1 MKREREKIPRL
12 KARSQEWTPLEGGLL
27 PHGRDSDL
35 AGDSTCR
42 IVKNFAGVCEAQ
54 RVHSSHGNRK
64 HPAGADG
71 PRLVGQCAESW
82 GTGSPLAN
90 RWQEPWC
97 PYPESYIRVVIRLG
111 PSTTGRD
118 LRKKKKKWHIRT
130 RKRSSFLP
138 NFPPAPSADKA

>member
-1 MKREREKIPRL
+1 MDTPGRRASSSRPGLRPRWRQYL
-12 KARSQEWTPLEGGLL
+12 Q
-27 PHGRDSDL
+27 DSEEF
-35 AGDSTCR
+35 CR
-42 IVKNFAGVCEAQ
+42 LCEAQ
-54 RVHSSHGNRK
+54 LVHSSHGNRK

-82 GTGSPLAN
+82 GTGSPIAN

-97 PYPESYIRVVIRLG
+97 PYPEGYIRVVIRLG

>member
-1 MKREREKIPRL
+1 MKRERKKIPRL
-12 KARSQEWTPLEGGLL
+12 KASSQEWTPLEGGLL

-42 IVKNFAGVCEAQ
+42 IVKNFAGLCEAQ
-54 RVHSSHGNRK
+54 LVHSSHGNRK

-97 PYPESYIRVVIRLG
+97 PYPEGYIQVVIRLG

-118 LRKKKKKWHIRT
+118 LRKKIKVAHQNQKKKLLPPEFP
-130 RKRSSFLP
+130 SSTLC
-138 NFPPAPSADKA
+138 